1 MTDIDTIM
9 RMISWHSEESEQE
22 EGRRLAKT
30 VECIGAFIQP
40 MSIHFN
46 KNVWDNCALIL
57 AERTD
62 QELVGYLDRLLI
74 WIQDL
79 NWPGACCINDR
90 LVMFQGKEKEQLNMK
105 INTCIN
111 RARNAE
117 DEIWEYYLQEL
128 QKDLNATG
136 NKKSSREEML

>member
-1 MTDIDTIM
+1 

-22 EGRRLAKT
+22 EGRKLAKN
-30 VECIGAFIQP
+30 VESIGVFIQP
-40 MSIHFN
+40 MSLHFN
-46 KNVWDNCALIL
+46 KNVGDNCALIL

-90 LVMFQGKEKEQLNMK
+90 LAMFQGKEKEQLNMK

-111 RARNAE
+111 RARINE
-117 DEIWEYYLQEL
+117 NETWKYNLLDL
-128 QKDLNATG
+128 QKDLNAAG
-136 NKKSSREEML
+136 NEKSNIEEIL